1 MATVNLLPNAD
12 IANDWSLSTGSDV
25 YALVDDDHSGNIV
38 TDSSKLTTTTVGDD
52 FVVDLQNFTEA
63 HSSIDGVQA
72 VVRAG
77 NNGRGR
83 TFKIK
88 TKLQSNTTPSTMYY
102 DEDSATQTAHASYK
116 TITFTNRTTSDGS
129 SAWTNTDLNN
139 LSLYVEAEANSG
151 GTLSC
156 TYCYVIVTYTE
167 PVATTDNA
175 IFFGTNF

>member
-12 IANDWSLSTGSDV
+12 VSNDWSLSTGSDV
-25 YALVDDDHSGNIV
+25 YALVDDDHSGFIGS
-38 TDSSKLTTTTVGDD
+38 DGKKLTTTSVGDD
-52 FVVDLQNFTEA
+52 FVVDLQDFTEA

-88 TKLQSNTTPSTMYY
+88 TKLQSNTAPASIYY
-102 DEDSATQTAHASYK
+102 DEDSATKYASATYR
-116 TITFTNRTTSDGS
+116 TVTFTNRTTSDGS
-129 SAWTNTDLNN
+129 SAWTNSQLNN
-139 LSLYVEAEANSG
+139 LRLYVEAEAHSG

-167 PVATTDNA
+167 PVATDNS
-175 IFFGTNF
+175 IFFGCNF

>member
-12 IANDWSLSTGSDV
+12 ASNDWTLSTGSDV
-25 YALVDDDHSGNIV
+25 YALVDDDHSGTI
-38 TDSSKLTTTTVGDD
+38 SSDGNKLTTTSVGDD
-52 FVVDLQNFTEA
+52 FIVDLQNFTEA
-63 HSSIDGVQA
+63 HSSIDGVQV

-88 TKLQSNTTPSTMYY
+88 ARLQTNTTPASIYY
-102 DEDSATQTAHASYK
+102 DEDSATKYASATYR
-116 TITFTNRTTSDGS
+116 TVTFTNRTTSDGS
-129 SAWTNTDLNN
+129 SAWTNSELNN
-139 LSLYVEAEANSG
+139 LRLYVEAEANSG

-167 PVATTDNA
+167 PVATDNSV
-175 IFFGTNF
+175 FFGTNF